1 MKILI
6 ADDHPLLR
14 DALSQLLRTLVS
26 QVILLEAADGDA
38 VHRLVQEHPDLDL
51 LLLDIGL
58 PGVRGLDLFHELRQD
73 QPTLPLV
80 AFSGIEDPDTVR
92 AVLAGGAMGFIPK
105 SSPPPV
111 MLNALRLVLAG
122 GCYLPPAAL
131 AAAVPAEVTAAA
143 LGLTERQQQVLHC
156 LARGLANKEIC
167 RVLGLAE
174 ATVKIH
180 VSAILK
186 ALRVT
191 SRTQAVIRA
200 TQLGLVPPDPN
211 GATQAPPPG
220 GGAGP
225 GPGA

>member
-1 MKILI
+1 M
-6 ADDHPLLR
+6 
-14 DALSQLLRTLVS
+14 
-26 QVILLEAADGDA
+26 
-38 VHRLVQEHPDLDL
+38 
-51 LLLDIGL
+51 
-58 PGVRGLDLFHELRQD
+58 
-73 QPTLPLV
+73 
-80 AFSGIEDPDTVR
+80 AFSGIEDPVTVR

-122 GCYLPPAAL
+122 GSYLPPAAL
-131 AAAVPAEVTAAA
+131 AEATAAPAEVTPAA

-220 GGAGP
+220 GCGARPGGLKRRGRQEVGQQGP
-225 GPGA
+225 QAGGRDRF